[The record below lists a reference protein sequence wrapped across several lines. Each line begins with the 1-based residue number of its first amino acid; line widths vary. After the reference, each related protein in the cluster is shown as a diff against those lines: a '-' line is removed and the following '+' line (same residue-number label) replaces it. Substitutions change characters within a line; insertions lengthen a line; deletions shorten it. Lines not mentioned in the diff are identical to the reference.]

1 MDPKTIKNREEFEAE
16 VSAPGRRVALFYSRG
31 CPFCTSFMPDFD
43 AQARAAAEPFLKL
56 STDELPELEDAF
68 SVEVVPTVLCFEG
81 GRLRSRLDGALGRG
95 LNSEKLESFLKACR
109 AGKQL

>member
-1 MDPKTIKNREEFEAE
+1 MRSRKILTKPDLDAE
-16 VSAPGRRVALFYSRG
+16 LRGPGVKLLLFYSAR

-81 GRLRSRLDGALGRG
+81 GRLRSRLDGAPGRG
-95 LNSEKLESFLKACR
+95 LDAEKLEAFLKACR
-109 AGKQL
+109 ADKQL